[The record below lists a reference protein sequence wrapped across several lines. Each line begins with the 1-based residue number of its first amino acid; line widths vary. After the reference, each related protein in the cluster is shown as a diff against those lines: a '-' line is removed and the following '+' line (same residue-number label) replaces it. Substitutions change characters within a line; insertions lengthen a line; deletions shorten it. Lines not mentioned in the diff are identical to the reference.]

1 MAQHVEG
8 RIMTG
13 YYLMH
18 RGWLD
23 HEMFGE
29 DEPFCRRAAWA
40 WLIENAAFDRT
51 RVRIAGKTVELARG
65 QLSYSLRF
73 LAKTWGW
80 GHERVRRFLG
90 ELRQRDMIETEGETG
105 QTVITIRNYTIYQ
118 AHEKSA
124 RQPKRRT
131 RDRSETNNKEGN
143 EESLSVDPDGSTVAD
158 ATDAPPDAVRSI
170 WDRGVSILGAGSRSL
185 LGKSR
190 RDYGDLAVA
199 EALLATERARA
210 SDPVEFFIGCL
221 KQQGPRHASRTRS
234 TPLANFALAAP
245 IAVERFLQRQ
255 RDSRICD
262 PPDVPLL
269 GGRRDAGSA
278 DRAA

>member
-1 MAQHVEG
+1 MSF
-8 RIMTG
+8 
-13 YYLMH
+13 YLMH

-23 HEMFGE
+23 HDVFGDPE
-29 DEPFCRRAAWA
+29 REPLCKRAAWA
-40 WLIENAAFDRT
+40 WLIDHAEYAVKQ
-51 RVRIAGKTVELARG
+51 VRIGRTLVTLQRG

-73 LAKTWGW
+73 LGKSWGW
-80 GHERVRRFLG
+80 HYLRVRRFLTDLA
-90 ELRQRDMIETEGETG
+90 ERNMIETVCETG
-105 QTVITIRNYTIYQ
+105 RETAQTILTICNYERYQ
-118 AHEKSA
+118 APTHEA
-124 RQPKRRT
+124 RNSPRNRPRRKR
-131 RDRSETNNKEGN
+131 ETNNKEEK

-158 ATDAPPDAVRSI
+158 ATDPPSDAVRQI
-170 WDRGVSILGAGSRSL
+170 WNRGPSILGDSSRGL

-190 RDYGDLAVA
+190 RDYGDLAVV
-199 EALLATERARA
+199 EALLATERACA
-210 SDPVEFFIGCL
+210 SEPVEFFIGCL

-255 RDSRICD
+255 RDSGICD

-278 DRAA
+278 DLAA